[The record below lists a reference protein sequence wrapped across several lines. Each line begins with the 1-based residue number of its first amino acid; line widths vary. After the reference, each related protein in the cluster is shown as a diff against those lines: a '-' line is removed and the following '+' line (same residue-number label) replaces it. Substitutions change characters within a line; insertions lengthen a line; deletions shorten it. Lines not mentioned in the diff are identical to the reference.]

1 MDRTLYIAIIVA
13 AVLLGGAGFYF
24 LTKKFGM
31 SLVNVSLAIVTAV
44 KNALENTSIKSSKVI
59 VVLDLVVQAL
69 TYVQAICGGENKT
82 EEYKIETAI
91 SYIENIGQQFN
102 IMLTDGEIEII
113 KSVLK
118 LGFAVMTAVGVNS
131 KVNYK
136 KLYAKMAKYAGI
148 SEDHTKVGMNNLN
161 AANMRA

>member
-44 KNALENTSIKSSKVI
+44 KNALENTSIKSSKVM

-102 IMLTDGEIEII
+102 ITLTDGEIEII